1 MSALKMNLCAE
12 ISTSVFIKHGP
23 VMGTRTVLMELMRMK
38 IYVGKRQAV
47 QKMSSLA
54 PADNAFK
61 DISSALVERIAM
73 IIAMRRIAVN
83 I

>member
-1 MSALKMNLCAE
+1 MSALKLSLFAE
-12 ISTSVFIKHGP
+12 TSTSVYIMAGP
-23 VMGTRTVLMELMRMK
+23 VTGTRTVLMELMRMK
-38 IYVGKRQAV
+38 VCVVRKRAV

-61 DISSALVERIAM
+61 AISSALVELIVM

>member
-12 ISTSVFIKHGP
+12 TSTSVFIKHGP

-38 IYVGKRQAV
+38 IFAGRRQAV
-47 QKMSSLA
+47 LKMSSLVQV
-54 PADNAFK
+54 DNAFK
-61 DISSALVERIAM
+61 DISSVLAELIVM
-73 IIAMRRIAVN
+73 IIVMRRIVVN

>member
-12 ISTSVFIKHGP
+12 TSTSVFIKHGP
-23 VMGTRTVLMELMRMK
+23 VMGTRTVLMELTRMK
-38 IYVGKRQAV
+38 VCVVRKKAV

-54 PADNAFK
+54 PVVNAFK
-61 DISSALVERIAM
+61 DISSALVELIVM